1 MRRAQVPASAA
12 GRPTATNAFETKR
25 TRRSA
30 GTRAASVG
38 FFSLAATAH
47 PITGRNVQQRADDRI
62 DFTRFAAGR
71 GEREIPVRN
80 KIALA
85 ALGAVFFTRPG
96 AAQEPE
102 KADEVRVIGHYEN
115 AVGTSDAASQGY
127 ITPGLIEARPML
139 RPGEVLEYVPGVII
153 TQHSG
158 DGKANQYF
166 LRGFNLDHGTDF
178 RTEVDHVP
186 VNMPTHAHGQ
196 GYSDLNFLIPELVQR
211 VAYKKGP
218 YFADEGDFSS
228 AGAADINYYTKL
240 QQGIGALSAG
250 PNGYARALAANSS
263 GVGSGTVLYGLE
275 LFHNDGPW
283 DNPENYRKLN
293 GVMRFSQGT
302 NADGYTLSLMA
313 YTGKWNATDQIAQRA
328 LDQGLVS
335 RFGAIDPS
343 DAGKTSRYSL
353 SVDRHKTLD
362 NGGVFHMDAY
372 VIKYRLDLFSNFTYF
387 LDDPVNGDQIE
398 QFDNRWAFGAT
409 PSWVF
414 NDKWGGRAVT
424 HKLGADVRRD
434 NIDLSLNHTLQRQF
448 LGTTRSD
455 YVQQTGTDVYYENTL
470 QWTET
475 FRSVAG
481 IRQDWYYANVTSN
494 TNENSGR
501 TSAAITSPK
510 LSLIFGPFDKTE
522 YFLNWGQGFHSND
535 ARGTTTTIDPA
546 TQQAVNKVP
555 ALVKSKGEEL
565 GVRTEAIPDLQ
576 SSLSLWRLT
585 LASELVFAGD
595 AGTTEA
601 SRPSLRRGI
610 EWSNRYIPKPWLI
623 LDLDLSASRAQFTGN
638 DANASGVP
646 GNYIPGSIDRV
657 ASFGVTAR
665 DIGPWS
671 AALFMR
677 YFGPRPLTEDN
688 SERSASSLL
697 WSARGTYKFDAE
709 TQLNLDILNLF
720 DRKANDIEYFYT
732 SRLCTARNGAGQCI
746 DPAVDDHHFHPAE
759 PRTFRLTLLAHF

>member
-1 MRRAQVPASAA
+1 MRPAAA
-12 GRPTATNAFETKR
+12 VVFL
-25 TRRSA
+25 S
-30 GTRAASVG
+30 
-38 FFSLAATAH
+38 FAATPH
-47 PITGRNVQQRADDRI
+47 PTTGRNGQQRSGDRI
-62 DFTRFAAGR
+62 NFPGSAGSS
-71 GEREIPVRN
+71 GEREIPILTKN
-80 KIALA
+80 AAA
-85 ALGAVFFTRPG
+85 ALGAVFFVHT
-96 AAQEPE
+96 AIAQETE
-102 KADEVRVIGHYEN
+102 QADEVRVIGHYQN

-127 ITPGLIEARPML
+127 ITPDLIEARPML

-196 GYSDLNFLIPELVQR
+196 GYSDLNFLIPELVSR
-211 VAYKKGP
+211 VGYKKGP

-228 AGAADINYYTKL
+228 AGAADVSYYTKL
-240 QQGIGALSAG
+240 PQGIGALSAG
-250 PNGYARALAANSS
+250 ANGYARALAANSS
-263 GVGSGTVLYGLE
+263 AAGPGTLLYGVE

-293 GVMRFSQGT
+293 GVMRYSLGT
-302 NADGYTLSLMA
+302 NADGYIFSLMA
-313 YTGKWNATDQIAQRA
+313 YHGKWNATDQIAQRA
-328 LDQGLVS
+328 VDQGLVD

-343 DAGKTSRYSL
+343 DGGETSRYSFAI
-353 SVDRHKTLD
+353 DRHKVLD

-372 VIKYRLDLFSNFTYF
+372 VVKYRLDLFSNFTYF
-387 LDDPVNGDQIE
+387 LDDPQRGDQIE
-398 QFDNRWAFGAT
+398 QFDNRWVFGVS

-414 NDKWGGRAVT
+414 TDKWAGRAVSN
-424 HKLGADVRRD
+424 KVGADVRRD
-434 NIDLSLNHTLQRQF
+434 NIDLALNHTQDRQF
-448 LGTTRSD
+448 LNPTRSD
-455 YVQQTGTDVYYENTL
+455 YVQQTGYDFYYENTY

-481 IRQDWYYANVTSN
+481 IRQDGYYANVTSD
-494 TNENSGR
+494 TNENSGK
-501 TSAAITSPK
+501 TSATITSPK

-522 YFLNWGQGFHSND
+522 YFLNYGHGFHSND
-535 ARGTTTTIDPA
+535 ARGTTTTTVLDPA
-546 TQQAVNKVP
+546 TNTRLPAEKTP
-555 ALVKSKGEEL
+555 ALVKSKGEEI
-565 GVRTEAIPDLQ
+565 GVRTEAIPNLQ

-585 LASELVFAGD
+585 LASELVFLGD

-623 LDLDLSASRAQFTGN
+623 FDLDLSASRAQFTGN
-638 DANASGVP
+638 DPNASGFS

-657 ASFGVTAR
+657 ASFGVTAK

-671 AALFMR
+671 GSLFMR
-677 YFGPRPLTEDN
+677 YFGPRPLTEDD
-688 SERSASSLL
+688 SERSASSLI
-697 WSARGTYKFDAE
+697 WSARATYKFDPR
-709 TQLNLDILNLF
+709 THISLDILNLF

-732 SRLCTARNGAGQCI
+732 SRLCTARDATGKCT
-746 DPAVDDHHFHPAE
+746 DPAVPDHHIHPAE
-759 PRTFRLTLLAHF
+759 PRTLRLTLLTHF